1 MGFLIESQ
9 NLLSKKLRIVNLD
22 SEHVMDEFVRV
33 NSKMDLVKLEN
44 DVMEKKKILKVEHVV
59 KTHCEMASS
68 INYYASLN
76 LDKYFS

>member
-44 DVMEKKKILKVEHVV
+44 DVMEKK
-59 KTHCEMASS
+59 
-68 INYYASLN
+68 NP
-76 LDKYFS
+76 